1 MRLAFLQN
9 MQKWPFFFIF
19 YQKTASND
27 KIRQKNDQQLIGFLV
42 LVKKCQN
49 GAFPRIFIGARS
61 NPSYKTCIPFW
72 HMQSAWTPPPS
83 IHKNYQSL
91 ILTLE
96 WPGTWHNGP
105 KKSSYLVKRARNL
118 TSGGQNAC
126 SRVCFLWPEIKP
138 KPSKTT

>member
-1 MRLAFLQN
+1 MIKLG
-9 MQKWPFFFIF
+9 K
-19 YQKTASND
+19 KTISSSSVFSFW
-27 KIRQKNDQQLIGFLV
+27 L
-42 LVKKCQN
+42 KKCQN

-72 HMQSAWTPPPS
+72 HIQSAWTPPP

-96 WPGTWHNGP
+96 WPGTWHNEP

-118 TSGGQNAC
+118 TPGGAKRLLQSLLLVARNQAKTFQNYMKWKL
-126 SRVCFLWPEIKP
+126 VFLNMMYNPN
-138 KPSKTT
+138 